1 MKQWLLVMIA
11 LGRTGPAAAQSP
23 LRLEEAIHLALTRN
37 ERSQV
42 ADLQVAV
49 AHAALERARAG
60 FLPILAANANEAERS
75 SSTTSHAG
83 TATITFTQPLVN
95 LPTWPL
101 YGQAR
106 QLLDAQ
112 SASSSDD
119 KRTLSFDAARAFLS
133 ALIAAETLK
142 AADRRLD
149 AASANLANT
158 QARAQAQ
165 LASTNDVSRAQIDFA
180 SAERERELDR
190 GALEA
195 ALIQLGFVIVAPVG
209 TPPAPPDAVL
219 ASSLRPLAAPDSL
232 VRFALQKRPD
242 VLASRHAA
250 LAARD
255 AAAEPLL
262 RLAPSIAAT
271 AQAQGTTGQ
280 PADKTYEES
289 VAITLSW
296 TLFDA
301 GVRYADKHARDAQA
315 AIAELN
321 LRALERNVDAQVRA
335 ASALLASAQ
344 VALKASRE
352 AMLAAQ
358 RSLEETTIL
367 YKQGLAKAIEL
378 VDGTDSRFI
387 AEVNFASAQYSLAQA
402 WLNLRQAVGLDP
414 LVGDLP

>member
-1 MKQWLLVMIA
+1 
-11 LGRTGPAAAQSP
+11 
-23 LRLEEAIHLALTRN
+23 
-37 ERSQV
+37 
-42 ADLQVAV
+42 
-49 AHAALERARAG
+49 
-60 FLPILAANANEAERS
+60 
-75 SSTTSHAG
+75 
-83 TATITFTQPLVN
+83 
-95 LPTWPL
+95 
-101 YGQAR
+101 
-106 QLLDAQ
+106 
-112 SASSSDD
+112 
-119 KRTLSFDAARAFLS
+119 
-133 ALIAAETLK
+133 
-142 AADRRLD
+142 
-149 AASANLANT
+149 
-158 QARAQAQ
+158 
-165 LASTNDVSRAQIDFA
+165 
-180 SAERERELDR
+180 
-190 GALEA
+190 
-195 ALIQLGFVIVAPVG
+195 
-209 TPPAPPDAVL
+209 
-219 ASSLRPLAAPDSL
+219 
-232 VRFALQKRPD
+232 

-255 AAAEPLL
+255 FAAEPLL

-280 PADKTYEES
+280 PADKTYEEL

-344 VALKASRE
+344 VALQASRE
-352 AMLAAQ
+352 AMLAAE
-358 RSLEETTIL
+358 RSLDETAIL

-402 WLNLRQAVGLDP
+402 WLNLRQAAGLDP